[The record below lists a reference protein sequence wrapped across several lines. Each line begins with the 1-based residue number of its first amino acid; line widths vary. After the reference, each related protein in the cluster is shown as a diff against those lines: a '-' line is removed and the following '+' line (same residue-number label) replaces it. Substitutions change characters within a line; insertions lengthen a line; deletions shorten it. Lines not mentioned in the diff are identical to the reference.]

1 MMPIMLNSDVSSII
15 AAACAVTCSSSV
27 YAPDVAISIDNSSIT
42 IDVIANK
49 SLMFFVGL
57 AVFFMADCFFNC
69 YK

>member
-1 MMPIMLNSDVSSII
+1 MMPIILKSDVSSII
-15 AAACAVTCSSSV
+15 AAACVVTCSSSV
-27 YAPDVAISIDNSSIT
+27 YAPDVPIRTDNSIIT
-42 IDVIANK
+42 TDVMPNN